1 MIKQDWNINDEDRRR
16 ILSLHETAT
25 KKNYLMFE
33 QTSPPPTERIKE
45 EEYTIFF
52 YFPTGFHSIN
62 SVDEKGVSITQQVE
76 EQFKKLKEFLSKY
89 YRPIVVDVQIKA
101 KESAVRNVDREA
113 PTPSYKPEGWLAQ
126 QRSQTI
132 QNLLTINF
140 KNLVNEKLLPSVPNI
155 VVNAPTT
162 GVAEE
167 KDSPEAKSEQFVEAT
182 IKVKGVIKD
191 DIPIEIPC
199 DLNIQIK
206 VEYKRV
212 PFGNV
217 RYHCCD
223 DAEFTLL
230 LNNIPINVQGTDTSV
245 FNLNNKTMG
254 GETCGPRSQILY
266 VDKETANN
274 ILAVGEP
281 IKVSFQ
287 CKSDSEKGCHEAPMY
302 MTAYRDGKKVEE
314 GRYLGVAKN
323 KKDRMMKDVIR
334 QVATM
339 DRCGKI
345 IFVDQNLLPTKS
357 GGE

>member
-1 MIKQDWNINDEDRRR
+1 MIKQNWDISEEDRKR
-16 ILSLHETAT
+16 ILSLHESAT
-25 KKNYLMFE
+25 KNNYLIFE
-33 QTSPPPTERIKE
+33 QTSPPPTEQIKE

-76 EQFKKLKEFLSKY
+76 EQFKKLKQFLSKY
-89 YRPIVVDVQIKA
+89 YTPIVVDVQIKA
-101 KESAVRNVDREA
+101 MESAVRNVDRED
-113 PTPSYKPEGWLAQ
+113 PKTPYKPKGWLAQ
-126 QRSQTI
+126 ERKKTI
-132 QNLLTINF
+132 QNLLTIGF
-140 KNLVNEKLLPSVPNI
+140 QELVNEKLLPSIPNI
-155 VVNAPTT
+155 VVNPPTT
-162 GVAEE
+162 GVADV
-167 KDSPEAKSEQFVEAT
+167 KDSDKAKKEQFVEAT
-182 IKVKGVIKD
+182 IKVKGRLKD
-191 DIPIEIPC
+191 TPLEIPC

-230 LNNIPINVQGTDTSV
+230 LNNIPINVQGRDTSV

-254 GETCGPRSQILY
+254 GETCGSRSQILY

-287 CKSDSEKGCHEAPMY
+287 CKSDSEKGCHEAPMFI
-302 MTAYRDGKKVEE
+302 TAYREGKEVEE

-323 KKDRMMKDVIR
+323 KSDRMMKDVIR

-339 DRCGKI
+339 DKCGKI
-345 IFVDQNLLPTKS
+345 TFVDQNLLPTT
-357 GGE
+357 GGGK

>member
-1 MIKQDWNINDEDRRR
+1 MIKQNWNISEEDKKR
-16 ILSLHETAT
+16 ILSLHESAT
-25 KKNYLMFE
+25 KNNYLIFE
-33 QTSPPPTERIKE
+33 QTSLPTKEQIKE
-45 EEYTIFF
+45 EDYTISFN
-52 YFPTGFHSIN
+52 FPTGFHSIK
-62 SVDEKGVSITQQVE
+62 SVDEKGVSIAQQVKD
-76 EQFKKLKEFLSKY
+76 QFIKLKQFLSKY
-89 YRPIVVDVQIKA
+89 YKPIILNVQISSG
-101 KESAVRNVDREA
+101 ESAVKNRDREKKGA
-113 PTPSYKPEGWLAQ
+113 PRLPSGSLAIM
-126 QRSQTI
+126 RSDTI
-132 QNLLTINF
+132 ENLLTTNF
-140 KNLVNEKLLPSVPNI
+140 EELVNEKLLPSVPKIIINKPKI
-155 VVNAPTT
+155 GKSTDR
-162 GVAEE
+162 
-167 KDSPEAKSEQFVEAT
+167 DSQEARDEQFIRASF
-182 IKVKGVIKD
+182 KVKGILKD
-191 DIPIEIPC
+191 TPLEIPC

-266 VDKETANN
+266 VDKETANKV
-274 ILAVGEP
+274 LAVGEP

-302 MTAYRDGKKVEE
+302 MTAYKDGKKVEE

-323 KKDRMMKDVIR
+323 KSDRMMKDVVR

-339 DRCGKI
+339 DKCGKI
-345 IFVDQNLLPTKS
+345 TFVDENLLPTT